1 MKKYLTEA
9 YLVLLLCICMSMYFL
24 YTGLTKEKITSDKDL
39 SEIKGT
45 YSRHSFKDNTGFKN
59 FTHQYY
65 IWTAEYP
72 SAFQIKAD
80 YLSLFDSIKFSL
92 DLKPGDSITFTIPT
106 KLKTKLNSTDNIFV
120 TSIKA
125 NKTVYLDQNETLK
138 KEKRAADSNFD
149 YVLAIIVLV
158 VGIFTYFKRR

>member
-1 MKKYLTEA
+1 MRKYLNEA
-9 YLVLLLCICMSMYFL
+9 YLGLLLGICVGIYFL

-45 YSRHSFKDNTGFKN
+45 YYKHSFKDNTGFKN

-80 YLSLFDSIKFSL
+80 YLSIFDSTKFSL
-92 DLKPGDSITFTIPT
+92 DLKSGDSIRFSIPT

-120 TSIKA
+120 TSIKT
-125 NKTVYLDQNETLK
+125 NKTIYLDQNKILE
-138 KEKRAADSNFD
+138 KEKQSADSSFD
-149 YVLAIIVLV
+149 YVISIIALIS
-158 VGIFTYFKRR
+158 GIFTYFKRR